1 MPTSEFLKVA
11 SYANAADADHLKAV
25 LQDHGIRA
33 FVDGGDLQTSLSYIG
48 SALGGVHVMV
58 RSVDAEKALEIKE
71 ELSHE
76 SHEQTGDPW
85 FCGACQEVVDA
96 GFQVCW
102 SCGGDRSDVEA
113 TMPEAA
119 ELNDEEEE
127 EPLPDESDQPLPDT
141 AYFDESNPYAS
152 PQAKVAGAEQ
162 PAKPS
167 EISEE
172 AEAMLVRAWRAA
184 IIGLTFMPIL
194 ANIYSMYMLFAA
206 LKESSQFTSE
216 GNWRFNGAFVLNM
229 LSGIAWGSL
238 FYFMYRP
245 VVV

>member
-1 MPTSEFLKVA
+1 MPTSEFLKIA

-48 SALGGVHVMV
+48 SALGGVHVIV
-58 RSVDAEKALEIKE
+58 RSVDAEKAIELKD
-71 ELSHE
+71 ELSQE
-76 SHEQTGDPW
+76 SHEPTGGPW
-85 FCGACQEVVDA
+85 FCGTCEEVVDA

-102 SCGGDRSDVEA
+102 SCGGEKSEVEA
-113 TMPEAA
+113 AMPATA
-119 ELNDEEEE
+119 DLNDEDER
-127 EPLPDESDQPLPDT
+127 EPLLEDSDQPLPDK
-141 AYFDESNPYAS
+141 ANFDEANPYAS
-152 PQAKVAGAEQ
+152 PQTKVEGAER
-162 PAKPS
+162 PEKPR
-167 EISEE
+167 EINEE

-184 IIGLTFMPIL
+184 ILGVTFIPVL

-206 LKESSQFTSE
+206 LKETSRFTAS
-216 GNWRFNGAFVLNM
+216 GNWRFYGAFLLNM

-245 VVV
+245 VAA